1 MKRRYH
7 FERETSRV
15 VMGRVVMKWGGGLIT
30 DKTKLC
36 TVLPKRIESLAQTVR
51 EIYEMGHDVVIVHG
65 AGSFGHIR
73 AKKYRLAEGNIPQLD
88 QAEAIKLVRQDM
100 DKLHKYV
107 LDSLGSL
114 PVYSHPPR
122 DFVKNTG
129 GSFIGDLNQFTTPGI
144 HVTFG
149 DVVDCEAPADF
160 GILSGDDLMLRLSN
174 ELPDVN
180 FSIFA
185 MGGTPG
191 VMTDSTSDSTL
202 IPRLTSDTHFAG
214 LHNEEIDV
222 TGGIFLKVERAFD
235 IAKSVENVWFID
247 GHHPKRIIEI
257 VNSGDTIGT
266 RICSE
271 PE

>member
-1 MKRRYH
+1 MD
-7 FERETSRV
+7 
-15 VMGRVVMKWGGGLIT
+15 MGRVVMKWGGGLIS

-36 TVLPKRIESLAQTVR
+36 TVLPKRIESLAHTVR

-88 QAEAIKLVRQDM
+88 QTEAIQLVRQDM
-100 DKLHKYV
+100 DKLHKHV

-114 PVYSHPPR
+114 PVFSHPPR

-129 GSFIGDLNQFTTPGI
+129 GSFIGDLSQFTTSGI

-149 DVVDCEAPADF
+149 DVVDCDAPADF

-174 ELPDVN
+174 ELPDVK

-191 VMTDSTSDSTL
+191 VMTDSGPDAIL
-202 IPRLTSDTHFAG
+202 IPRLSTDTRFSGIHD
-214 LHNEEIDV
+214 EEIDV
-222 TGGIFLKVERAFD
+222 TGGIFLKVDRAFE
-235 IAKSVENVWFID
+235 IAKFVEHVWFID
-247 GHHPKRIIEI
+247 GHHPKRIIDI
-257 VNSGDTIGT
+257 LNSGDTIGT